1 MLETKVSRP
10 YKTTG
15 KIILTYSMV
24 QDIIW

>member
-24 QDIIW
+24 QDII